1 MTSQPPS
8 LLFQHHVFHEIRTPT
23 VNKHARLV
31 EIGSSRTAPDM
42 ESNETS
48 AARETNPADNVKLEE
63 ENLKMAETACAE
75 EVGPKL

>member
-1 MTSQPPS
+1 
-8 LLFQHHVFHEIRTPT
+8 
-23 VNKHARLV
+23 
-31 EIGSSRTAPDM
+31 M